1 MTIVVIDGTRCG
13 NPIYP
18 RPVEENEKIKKR
30 KTGRINS

>member
-18 RPVEENEKIKKR
+18 RPVEENEKRKK
-30 KTGRINS
+30 KEKLEE